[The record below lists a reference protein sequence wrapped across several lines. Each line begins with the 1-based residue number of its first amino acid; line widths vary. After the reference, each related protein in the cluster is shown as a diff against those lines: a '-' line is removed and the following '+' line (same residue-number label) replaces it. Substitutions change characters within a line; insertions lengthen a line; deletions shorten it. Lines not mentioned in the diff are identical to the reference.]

1 MTQDGKIWKDILKIF
16 QLQSFSNLDQFG
28 GDSHHATSLTWN
40 RQEAEAVLR
49 GAKLLDLVAG
59 TDSLEHGMALGGAEQ
74 LVRAIYP
81 SISIHIC
88 LCLTIVF
95 ICIHESGHGI
105 PALDSIRLPS

>member
-28 GDSHHATSLTWN
+28 GDSHQATSLTWN

-59 TDSLEHGMALGGAEQ
+59 TDSLEHGMALGGADEQ

-81 SISIHIC
+81 SISIHI
-88 LCLTIVF
+88 
-95 ICIHESGHGI
+95 H
-105 PALDSIRLPS
+105 PYPSISAYVLQ